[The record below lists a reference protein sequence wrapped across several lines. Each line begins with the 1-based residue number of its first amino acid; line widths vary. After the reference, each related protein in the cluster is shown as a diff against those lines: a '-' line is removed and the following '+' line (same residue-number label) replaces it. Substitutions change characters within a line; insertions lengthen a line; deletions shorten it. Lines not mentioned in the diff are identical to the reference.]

1 MREDTTP
8 VGGVLGAVGD
18 ALRTA
23 YDRLAGDKERPA
35 EEASPSPAEDGG
47 PERAAAPFGPNRDR
61 ETWVERFRE
70 RVDGGEPE
78 APDNGPDGE
87 TR

>member
-1 MREDTTP
+1 VRDDTTP

-23 YDRLAGDKERPA
+23 YDRLADDDERPA
-35 EEASPSPAEDGG
+35 EEPSPSHTEDGG
-47 PERAAAPFGPNRDR
+47 PERAAGPFGPDRDR

-70 RVDGGEPE
+70 RVDGGESE